1 MIRVGIIDSGMG
13 NINSIKKAV
22 ERSGGVP
29 IVINT
34 EQEMASADKIIL
46 PGVGSFF
53 EGVENLKKLN
63 LMEPLQDISSDNK
76 PLLGICLG
84 MQLLGTLGEEGGVN
98 RGLNLIEGITKR
110 LHPQDNSERIPHVGW
125 NEVKIIKNNSLF
137 YDIPDNSDF
146 YFVHSYYFLPD
157 NSDFID
163 GMTSYCR
170 TFTSVIHN
178 KNVFGVQFHPEKS
191 GQLGSKMIDNFVN
204 RV

>member
-1 MIRVGIIDSGMG
+1 MIRVGIIDYGMG

-22 ERSGGVP
+22 ERNRGVP

-34 EQEMASADKIIL
+34 EEEMASADKIIL

-53 EGVENLKKLN
+53 EGVENLKRLN
-63 LMEPLQDISSDNK
+63 LMRPLQDMSSDSR
-76 PLLGICLG
+76 PILGICLG
-84 MQLLGTLGEEGGVN
+84 MQLLGSLGEEGGVN

-110 LHPQDNSERIPHVGW
+110 LLPLDNSERIPHVGW
-125 NEVKIIKNNSLF
+125 NEVKIIKNNLLF

-146 YFVHSYYFLPD
+146 YFVHSYHYEPN
-157 NSDFID
+157 NSDFIV
-163 GMTSYCR
+163 GMTSYCGK
-170 TFTSVIHN
+170 FSSAVN
-178 KNVFGVQFHPEKS
+178 QKNVFGVQFHPEKS